1 VAQTRRDTVYVLT
14 DDSSQ
19 TAVPLPQACVD
30 GHLARVKGLP
40 EGGFD
45 PEVRDGRGR
54 PRLPGHPP
62 SAASSV
68 ISVRICGP
76 RTTRATLRCVTA
88 ATDHSGATP
97 LVLARRRGVKKDA
110 VRLLEA
116 SEEQEL
122 QTFNR
127 GKWLRLTD
135 MGVRESRLLLGPRR
149 RRNKVGLFSL
159 RTIWR
164 DFVEDLGFWPML
176 LLLLLTVIAL
186 LSLGIAYYVSGVLHL
201 PGKQPELIH

>member
-1 VAQTRRDTVYVLT
+1 M
-14 DDSSQ
+14 SH

-62 SAASSV
+62 SAASSGNAAL
-68 ISVRICGP
+68 RYCGHVSIVHFLVSSGLK
-76 RTTRATLRCVTA
+76 ADVC
-88 ATDHSGATP
+88 DHSGATP

-135 MGVRESRLLLGPRR
+135 MGVRENEGGAPSRLLLGPRR